1 MLVAVA
7 IFALASALAFGGL
20 SSLLRTRDQLDLAN
34 ERLGR
39 LQFAVGLI
47 ERDVRSV
54 STRGIRDAYGAPR
67 AALEGGS
74 DRIELTRN
82 GFANSLLAPRA
93 ELERIG
99 YRVIDGELRR
109 ERYVML
115 DRTPATA
122 HIEDSLIT
130 EVERIEW
137 RYLDRNGREFGQWP
151 PPRAASEQL
160 PRAVV
165 VTLALRDFG
174 DVRRVLEL
182 PDEAVP

>member
-1 MLVAVA
+1 
-7 IFALASALAFGGL
+7 L

-54 STRGIRDAYGAPR
+54 STRSIRDAYGAPR

-109 ERYVML
+109 EIY
-115 DRTPATA
+115 
-122 HIEDSLIT
+122 
-130 EVERIEW
+130 
-137 RYLDRNGREFGQWP
+137 
-151 PPRAASEQL
+151 
-160 PRAVV
+160 
-165 VTLALRDFG
+165 
-174 DVRRVLEL
+174 
-182 PDEAVP
+182 